1 MILVYEDGM
10 ATAVWIIII
19 LGAVRRQVNR
29 NPAHILCWVCTW
41 IRRFYAL
48 LKELS
53 TEDHQT
59 ISLFSVAIFTL
70 FISGLCLQK
79 YTFNFDVTGYMN
91 ETHIYVYTT
100 PFEIE

>member
-1 MILVYEDGM
+1 MHV
-10 ATAVWIIII
+10 VP
-19 LGAVRRQVNR
+19 RKR
-29 NPAHILCWVCTW
+29 TW

-100 PFEIE
+100 PIKTPKNQSIQCRNKIH